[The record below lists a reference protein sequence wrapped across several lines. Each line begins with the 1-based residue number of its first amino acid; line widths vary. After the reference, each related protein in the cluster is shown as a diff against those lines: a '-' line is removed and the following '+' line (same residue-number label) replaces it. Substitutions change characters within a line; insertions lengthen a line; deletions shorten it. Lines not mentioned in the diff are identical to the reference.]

1 MRKVIAV
8 LMLLLVAAVVVLA
21 LAYNSASKEVD
32 RLGSNQHAL
41 LSKVI
46 NYKTKDSL
54 NVASV
59 EKLTLKKSELEY
71 GNKELARTI
80 ESLNIKLRRVQ
91 SAAQT
96 GTSTTYTVT
105 TIVKDTVY
113 LNRTDTV
120 KCIDYVDKWLTLKGC
135 IDRHVFSGK
144 VESIDTIVQIVHRV
158 PKKFWFIKYGT
169 KAIRQEVLS
178 KNQNSKIAFTEYIEI
193 N

>member
-41 LSKVI
+41 LSKVM
-46 NYKTKDSL
+46 NYQTKDSL

-105 TIVKDTVY
+105 TIVKDTVC
-113 LNRTDTV
+113 LNRTDTI

-135 IDRHVFSGK
+135 IDGHIIVTGKQIGRAHV
-144 VESIDTIVQIVHRV
+144 
-158 PKKFWFIKYGT
+158 
-169 KAIRQEVLS
+169 
-178 KNQNSKIAFTEYIEI
+178 
-193 N
+193 